1 MPSKENRMKYLT
13 RIVPLAC
20 AAATVLLALPIT
32 AAAQRDFSDVRIT
45 PHHVGG
51 SVYYLEGQGGHVVV
65 SAGEDGVVMI
75 DDQFAPLTD
84 RIIAAIRTI
93 SSEDIRFLI
102 NTHVH
107 PDHTGGNEN
116 IGRLG
121 IPIMARERVR
131 VRLMESLPEIALPVV
146 TFTEG
151 ITLHLNGED
160 MEVIPLAPAH
170 TDGDS
175 YIYFRGSDVLAAGD
189 VFRTVAFPVIDLN
202 NGGSLDGT
210 IEALGVAVGLAG
222 PNTQIVPGHGVVST
236 RADVMEF
243 RDMVIDVKARVAQM
257 VARGMSYAQVAA
269 ADPTAPY
276 DDKGWGDPERFLTA
290 VYAELGGG
298 S

>member
-1 MPSKENRMKYLT
+1 MERVTRM
-13 RIVPLAC
+13 VCLAS
-20 AAATVLLALPIT
+20 AAAVFVAHPHALT
-32 AAAQRDFSDVRIT
+32 AQRDFSDVRIT
-45 PHHVGG
+45 PHHVAGT
-51 SVYYLEGQGGHVVV
+51 VYYLEGQGGHVVV
-65 SAGEDGVVMI
+65 SAGEDGIVMV

-93 SSEDIRFLI
+93 SSDEIRFLI

-107 PDHTGGNEN
+107 GDHTGGNEN

-121 IPIMARERVR
+121 IPIMARDRVR
-131 VRLMESLPEIALPVV
+131 VRLMASLPEIALPVV
-146 TFTEG
+146 TFTDD
-151 ITLHLNGED
+151 IALHLNGED
-160 MEVIPLAPAH
+160 IEVITLPPGH

-222 PNTQIVPGHGVVST
+222 PNTRIVPGHGVVST
-236 RADVMEF
+236 REDVMEF
-243 RDMVIDVKARVAQM
+243 RDMVIDVKARVSEM

-269 ADPTAPY
+269 ANPTAAY
-276 DDKGWGDPERFLTA
+276 NAKWGDPERFLTA

>member
-1 MPSKENRMKYLT
+1 MKPVV
-13 RIVPLAC
+13 RLAAVVATALSLAP
-20 AAATVLLALPIT
+20 AALQ
-32 AAAQRDFSDVRIT
+32 AQRDFSDVRIT
-45 PHHVGG
+45 PHHVAGG
-51 SVYYLEGQGGHVVV
+51 VYYLEGQGGHVVV

-93 SSEDIRFLI
+93 TPEEIRFLV

-107 PDHTGGNEN
+107 GDHTGGNEN

-121 IPIMARERVR
+121 IPIMAREQVR
-131 VRLMESLPEIALPVV
+131 VRLMASLPEIALPVV

-160 MEVIPLAPAH
+160 MEVITLPPAH

-210 IEALGVAVGLAG
+210 IDALGVAIGLAG
-222 PNTQIVPGHGVVST
+222 PNTRIVPGHGVVST
-236 RADVMEF
+236 REDVMEF
-243 RDMVIDVKARVAQM
+243 RDMVIDVRSRVAEM
-257 VARGMSYAQVAA
+257 VARGMSYEQVAA
-269 ADPTAPY
+269 ARPTAAY
-276 DDKGWGDPERFLTA
+276 EAKWGDPERFLTA
-290 VYAELGGG
+290 VYQELGGEN
-298 S
+298 

>member
-1 MPSKENRMKYLT
+1 MKTAT
-13 RIVPLAC
+13 RTVHLAS
-20 AAATVLLALPIT
+20 AATALLLVAPI
-32 AAAQRDFSDVRIT
+32 AASAQARDFSDVRIT
-45 PHHVGG
+45 PHHVAGT
-51 SVYYLEGQGGHVVV
+51 VYYLEGQGGHVVV

-93 SSEDIRFLI
+93 SGEEIKFLI

-121 IPIMARERVR
+121 IPIMARDRVR
-131 VRLMESLPEIALPVV
+131 VRLMASQPELALPVV
-146 TFTEG
+146 TFSDD
-151 ITLHLNGED
+151 IALHLNGED
-160 MEVIPLAPAH
+160 MEVIILPPAH

-189 VFRTVAFPVIDLN
+189 VFRTVAFPVIDLA

-210 IEALGVAVGLAG
+210 IDALGIAVGLAG
-222 PNTQIVPGHGVVST
+222 PNTRIVPGHGVVST
-236 RADVMEF
+236 RADVMDF
-243 RDMVIDVKARVAQM
+243 RDMVIDVKARVAEM
-257 VARGMSYAQVAA
+257 VARGMTYAQVAA
-269 ADPTAPY
+269 ADPTGPY
-276 DDKGWGDPERFLTA
+276 RAKWGDPERFLTA

-298 S
+298 N